1 MRVRLTV
8 LAVAAV
14 VALTGCGS
22 GARAAPEKPVVPAAL
37 AFTGRTLDGK
47 AFDAASLTGR
57 PVVLWFWAPW
67 CATCA
72 GEAQSISDL
81 APKYQDK
88 VNFVGIAG
96 MGGEKEMKEF
106 VSDYEVGMIPQVSDN
121 AGAVWRKFK
130 VAEQSTYVLLNRK
143 GDVVAKGWLDDQ
155 QITAQVAKLART

>member
-1 MRVRLTV
+1 MRLRLTV
-8 LAVAAV
+8 LVVAAAI
-14 VALTGCGS
+14 ALTGCS
-22 GARAAPEKPVVPAAL
+22 AAPKAPGKAGLPATL

-47 AFDAASLTGR
+47 AFDAASLAGR
-57 PVVLWFWAPW
+57 PTVLWFWAPW

-72 GEAQSISDL
+72 SEAQSISDL

-106 VSDYEVGMIPQVSDN
+106 VSDYQVGMITQVADN
-121 AGAVWRKFK
+121 AGTVWRKFA

-143 GDVVAKGWLDDQ
+143 GDVVAKGWLDDL
-155 QITAQVAKLART
+155 QITERVGKLATS